1 MKAIICFVL
10 VSMAVM
16 AYANDEVPP
25 MYTLVAKENKVPE
38 KLFYALILNESRSL
52 TSTPETSKVLPWPWT
67 INHRGTPHYFQTIGE
82 AYTFARS
89 LVDEGDEQFDV
100 GLGQLN
106 WRWQKHRF
114 TSLREA
120 FDPYTN
126 LSVAA
131 KHLREQFN
139 RPECSRW
146 DLAVGCYHRPAQ
158 RSLDKQIA
166 AGYTKRV
173 ISLWEK
179 I

>member
-1 MKAIICFVL
+1 MKAIIIFVL
-10 VSMAVM
+10 VSMAFI
-16 AYANDEVPP
+16 ANASDAVPP

-67 INHRGTPHYFQTIGE
+67 INHRGTPHYFPTIEE
-82 AYTFARS
+82 AYAFARS
-89 LVDEGDEQFDV
+89 LVDAGDEQFDV

-131 KHLREQFN
+131 KHLREQFK